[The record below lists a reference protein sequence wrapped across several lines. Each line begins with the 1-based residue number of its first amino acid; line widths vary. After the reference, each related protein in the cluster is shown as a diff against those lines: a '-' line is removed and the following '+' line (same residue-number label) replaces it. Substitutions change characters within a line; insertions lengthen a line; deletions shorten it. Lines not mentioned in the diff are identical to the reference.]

1 MKIPARW
8 PRLLEVVQHPET
20 ILGLQGP
27 GWDDL
32 LKDIRGNGLFPMA
45 YRALKENGCLGRLEP
60 ARRAEVEQAMV
71 NYRAG
76 WAAAWDE
83 IDRVLAIF
91 VDHGL
96 HPIPLKGADLSM
108 RAYPAPHLRPL
119 TDLDVLFPTL
129 KEADRAYDLL
139 GELGYRYEGLGIE
152 GDPWALCH
160 QRSAVEHFSNKFVVE
175 VHGALVWAPKDDR
188 WTGGACRL
196 MEGREAFVY
205 KGFPLEG
212 LAPEANVVFLC
223 AHMFLQHASESP
235 KAVVLYD
242 LRFVVERAGERFN
255 WDSVLRLARVA
266 RFQTPVYEG
275 LALARN
281 LLGVPVPD
289 GTLEALAAEAE
300 VKELPPEAWVAQVA
314 LGQVA
319 HAAGVW
325 GSARMAWNYL
335 FPSRAFLRVR
345 YPERARWPVWLLYP
359 YRWWDQAGKVVK
371 WARAR

>member
-1 MKIPARW
+1 MKIPAHW
-8 PRLLEVVQHPET
+8 PRLIEVVQHPET

-32 LKDIRGNGLFPMA
+32 LLGLRGNGLFPLA
-45 YRALKENGCLGRLEP
+45 YRALKESGCLGRLGP
-60 ARRAEVEQAMV
+60 GPRAEVEQAMV

-83 IDRVLAIF
+83 IDRLLAAF
-91 VDHGL
+91 VGLGL
-96 HPIPLKGADLSM
+96 HPIPLKGADLSI
-108 RAYPAPHLRPL
+108 RTYPEPHLRPL

-129 KEADRAYDLL
+129 EEADRAYDLL

-152 GDPWALCH
+152 GDPWALWH
-160 QRSAVEHFSNKFVVE
+160 ERSPAEHPSSKFIVE

-188 WTGGACRL
+188 WTGGACHL
-196 MEGREAFVY
+196 VEGREAFVY
-205 KGFPLEG
+205 KGLPLEG

-223 AHMFLQHASESP
+223 AHMFLQHAGESP
-235 KAVVLYD
+235 KAVVLFD
-242 LRFVVERAGERFN
+242 LRFVVERAGERFD
-255 WDSVLRLARVA
+255 WDRVLSLARVA

-275 LALARN
+275 LTLAKN

-289 GTLEALAAEAE
+289 GTMDALAAEAE
-300 VKELPPEAWVAQVA
+300 VKELPPEAWLAKGA

-325 GSARMAWNYL
+325 GSARMIWSLAV
-335 FPSRAFLRVR
+335 PSRAYLRAR
-345 YPERARWPVWLLYP
+345 YPERARWPVLLLYP